1 MKILLVNITGKS
13 GSTGKIVT
21 DIRESLIKD
30 GHTAI
35 VAYGHTGKVAETGYY
50 QISKRIEGALSLRLS
65 RLGRC
70 IYKGNPFALPRLK
83 KVIEKEKP
91 DIVHLHCINCNCINI
106 YDTLKFLSS
115 RKIPTVV
122 THHAEYFYTGS
133 CPYSYSYSCSLYS
146 SSQCKGCQTPQ
157 LATSNPILPNPH
169 KNWIRMY
176 NAFNTFAT
184 ENLVFTSVSPWVH
197 ERALMSPIVNK
208 YQDFVVLNGLNTNV
222 FNCSTGDKEVITKF
236 PDVTKYVLHV
246 SPYFDPLDPNDI
258 KGGYY
263 VVEAARRL
271 PHFHFV
277 VVASVF
283 TNCKDLPSNVHM
295 WGRTENQEQLSRLY
309 SDAQLTL
316 LASKRETFSMVTA
329 ESLCCGTPV
338 VGFKAGGPESIA
350 IDEYCDFVE
359 YGNMQTLCESIT
371 KCYGATYDKEVISE
385 IACNKYSREKMST
398 DYLTVYNHLLNKKIL

>member
-1 MKILLVNITGKS
+1 MKILQVNITGKS
-13 GSTGKIVT
+13 GSTGKIVNDLRT
-21 DIRESLIKD
+21 YLQSK
-30 GHTAI
+30 GHDAK
-35 VAYGHTGKVAETGYY
+35 VAYSVDNIAAEGFFK
-50 QISKRIEGALSLRLS
+50 ISHRWELALVRRLV
-65 RLGRC
+65 LFGRST
-70 IYKGNPFALPRLK
+70 YKGNPFAFRRLK
-83 KVIEKEKP
+83 KIIERERP
-91 DIVHLHCINCNCINI
+91 DIVHLHCINCGCVNI
-106 YDTLKFLSS
+106 YKTLEYLAAH
-115 RKIPTVV
+115 KIKTVV
-122 THHAEYFYTGS
+122 THHAEFFYTGN
-133 CPYSYSYSCSLYS
+133 CPS
-146 SSQCKGCQTPQ
+146 SFECNKFVDAQCEGCGN
-157 LATSNPILPNPH
+157 LFYATSNKIFANPH
-169 KNWIRMY
+169 KNWLRMCKAV
-176 NAFNTFAT
+176 NSFRKEDLLF
-184 ENLVFTSVSPWVH
+184 VSVSPWVH

-208 YQDFVVLNGLNTNV
+208 FKDFVVLNGLNTNV
-222 FNCSTGDKEVITKF
+222 FKCSTGDKEVITKF
-236 PDVTKYVLHV
+236 PDITKYVLHV

-277 VVASVF
+277 VVASVS
-283 TNCKDLPSNVHM
+283 TNCKDLPSNIHM

-309 SDAQLTL
+309 SGAQLTL

-371 KCYGATYDKEVISE
+371 KFYGATYDKEIISE

>member
-1 MKILLVNITGKS
+1 MKVLLVNITGRS
-13 GSTGKIVT
+13 GSTGKIVS
-21 DIRESLIKD
+21 DIRDSLIKE
-30 GHTAI
+30 GHDAI
-35 VAYGHTGKVAETGYY
+35 VAYGHADKVSEAGYY
-50 QISKRIEGALSLRLS
+50 QISKRMEGAFSLRLS

-70 IYKGNPFALPRLK
+70 SYKGNPFAFPRLK
-83 KVIEKEKP
+83 KVIEKERP
-91 DIVHLHCINCNCINI
+91 DIVHLHCINCHSVNI
-106 YDTLKFLSS
+106 YKTLKYLAS
-115 RKIPTVV
+115 RRIKTVV
-122 THHAEYFYTGS
+122 THHAEFFYTGS
-133 CPYSYSYSCSLYS
+133 CPYSYSCFLYT
-146 SSQCKGCQTPQ
+146 SSQCEGCPTPQ
-157 LATSNPILPNPH
+157 AATSNPILPNPK

-176 NAFNTFAT
+176 NAFNTFST

-222 FNCSTGDKEVITKF
+222 FKCSTGDKEVITKF

-246 SPYFDPLDPNDI
+246 TPFFDPLDPNDI

-277 VVASVF
+277 VVASVT
-283 TNCKDLPSNVHM
+283 TNCKELPSNIHM
-295 WGRTENQEQLSRLY
+295 WGRTEDQEQLSRLY
-309 SDAQLTL
+309 SGAQLTL

-350 IDEYCDFVE
+350 IDEYCEFIE

-371 KCYGATYDKEVISE
+371 KCYGTTHNKEYISE
-385 IACNKYSREKMST
+385 IARNKYSREKMST
-398 DYLTVYNHLLNKKIL
+398 DYLTVYKHLLNKKIL